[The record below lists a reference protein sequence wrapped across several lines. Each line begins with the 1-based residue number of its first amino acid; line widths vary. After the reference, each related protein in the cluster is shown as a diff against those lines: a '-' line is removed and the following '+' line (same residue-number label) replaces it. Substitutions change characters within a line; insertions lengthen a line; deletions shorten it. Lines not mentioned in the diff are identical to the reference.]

1 MKRRN
6 VLKCLTI
13 LPTMSLIRP
22 VLAANEEGLTL
33 PEIG

>member
-6 VLKCLTI
+6 VLKCL
-13 LPTMSLIRP
+13 TMSLIRP